1 MLFRLLKH
9 TYYKGLTLV
18 HSKNRHGP
26 GDHTHTD
33 THDIKDERVNKHVV
47 NDFRGCVGPVI
58 SLHSV
63 VNISTDVI
71 QEVDKSIHDG
81 ASQGYTEK
89 CKCRCCQN
97 AALIMSSKYHK
108 PSI

>member
-18 HSKNRHGP
+18 HSKNRHGS

-33 THDIKDERVNKHVV
+33 TYDIKDERANKHVV

-71 QEVDKSIHDG
+71 QEVDNSIHDG

-97 AALIMSSKYHK
+97 AALIMSSKYHQ